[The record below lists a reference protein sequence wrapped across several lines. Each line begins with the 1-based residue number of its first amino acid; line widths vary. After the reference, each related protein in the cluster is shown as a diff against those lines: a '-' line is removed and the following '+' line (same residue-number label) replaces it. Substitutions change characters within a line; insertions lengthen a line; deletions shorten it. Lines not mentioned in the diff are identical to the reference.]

1 MNNYIRSI
9 NLLVLLISAL
19 HVVNCAQ
26 AQDYTAD
33 NRLYKTIDWDA
44 FLNKLSKN
52 PDLIFFDIRTPGERS
67 DTSRYAASNQGKI
80 KGAIETDYFEF
91 EKYYP
96 LYQKHKGDTIYLYC
110 SHSMRS
116 RRLAKQLA
124 DSSFTKVVNI
134 NGGMSYL
141 NLKGAN
147 RFELKS
153 RFYETT
159 VRYKLLSAL
168 DLSAKLAEKDVQI
181 IDVRSDSVYM
191 GISKSVAD
199 NRIGFIKGIIHIPV
213 EKLNDRSFARFNK
226 SKPIVLLDNWCD
238 ESPSVANRL
247 IDAGFKDVSVLHFGL
262 DDLIDRVPSTERAY
276 LKTKFPMLL
285 AEELISLQAKQPV
298 VIIDIRPQTEFTN
311 TDTVG
316 WKNIGK
322 IKGAINL
329 PLSEFKMEAFARFQN
344 KTILIYDGRM
354 NDELYLAAQ
363 KLSDY
368 GLHHV
373 NLLAGG
379 LYMIHWR
386 IANERLNK
394 LNILIED

>member
-1 MNNYIRSI
+1 MLLPIRE
-9 NLLVLLISAL
+9 
-19 HVVNCAQ
+19 
-26 AQDYTAD
+26 
-33 NRLYKTIDWDA
+33 RLKERLKQIT
-44 FLNKLSKN
+44 LN
-52 PDLIFFDIRTPGERS
+52 
-67 DTSRYAASNQGKI
+67 
-80 KGAIETDYFEF
+80 F

-96 LYQKHKGDTIYLYC
+96 LYQKHKDDTIYLYC

-199 NRIGFIKGIIHIPV
+199 NRIGFIKGIIHIPA

-226 SKPIVLLDNWCD
+226 SKPVVLLDNWGD
-238 ESPSVANRL
+238 ESPSVANSL
-247 IDAGFKDVSVLHFGL
+247 IDSGFKDVSVLHFGL